1 MTMRQQ
7 WTVVVAIILVLGTG
21 LAFAANS
28 MKDELFPVD
37 VGAKAPDFRAK
48 VLGANQFKT
57 LADYKGKV
65 LLVNVWATYCIP
77 CRTEMPSL
85 ERLHKTYGDSGLSIV
100 AVEIDPSVSDDSVRT
115 FAKTYGITFEIL
127 RDTSHALEKSYQ
139 VTGYPETFIVGREG
153 TIRRKWISADDW
165 SSQGNRAL
173 IAQLLGLAIPRPA
186 GDSGDAKQA
195 APLRGR

>member
-7 WTVVVAIILVLGTG
+7 WTVVVAIVLVLGAG

-37 VGAKAPDFRAK
+37 VGSKAPDFRAK
-48 VLGANQFKT
+48 VLGVNQHKT

-77 CRTEMPSL
+77 CKVEMPSL
-85 ERLHKTYGDSGLSIV
+85 EKLHKTYGDSGLAIV
-100 AVEIDPSVSDDSVRT
+100 AVEIDPAVSDDSVRT

-127 RDTSHALEKSYQ
+127 RDTSHALEKVYQ
-139 VTGYPETFIVGREG
+139 ITGYPETFIIGREG

-173 IAQLLGLAIPRPA
+173 IAQLLGLGVPRPA
-186 GDSGDAKQA
+186 GDSADARKA
-195 APLRGR
+195 APLRGQ